1 MTPLNIPSGL
11 KDEMR
16 LWRRDFHK
24 YPERGWTEFRT
35 TAKIAEQLAE
45 CGWPLRFSKDFLR
58 AEDIMGRDID
68 VEREKSRA
76 TAQGAD
82 EKLIAEMGGYTGLTA
97 ELDAG
102 REGPVLALRFDID
115 CVECREAKDER
126 HFPAREGF
134 SSVNDGLMHSCG
146 HDGHAAVG
154 LALARLL
161 MDERKRLC
169 GKVVLIFQPAEEGV
183 RGGYAMARGGV
194 ADGADYFLTMHLG
207 LGRPTGSVVCGMGGF
222 LCSTKFDAGFAGV
235 GAHAGAEPERGRNAL
250 LAAASAALNLHAI
263 APHSGGA
270 TRVNVGV
277 LRAGEGRNV
286 VPPAALMKIETRGE
300 DAQVAKY
307 VYGRS
312 MEVLKGAAAMYGVSL
327 TVTKQGETV
336 GAESDAELAA
346 TVAEAARASEGVT
359 RIDEYGKMAGSD
371 DACWLME
378 RVQRGG
384 GKAAYIGIGADSPAG
399 HHNERF
405 DIDEAAM
412 DVALSVL
419 ANSALLICGRKS

>member
-58 AEDIMGRDID
+58 AEDIMGR
-68 VEREKSRA
+68 
-76 TAQGAD
+76 
-82 EKLIAEMGGYTGLTA
+82 
-97 ELDAG
+97 
-102 REGPVLALRFDID
+102 
-115 CVECREAKDER
+115 
-126 HFPAREGF
+126 
-134 SSVNDGLMHSCG
+134 
-146 HDGHAAVG
+146 
-154 LALARLL
+154 
-161 MDERKRLC
+161 
-169 GKVVLIFQPAEEGV
+169 
-183 RGGYAMARGGV
+183 
-194 ADGADYFLTMHLG
+194 
-207 LGRPTGSVVCGMGGF
+207 
-222 LCSTKFDAGFAGV
+222 
-235 GAHAGAEPERGRNAL
+235 
-250 LAAASAALNLHAI
+250 
-263 APHSGGA
+263 
-270 TRVNVGV
+270 VNVGV

-327 TVTKQGETV
+327 TVTKQGETIS
-336 GAESDAELAA
+336 AESDAELAA
-346 TVAEAARASEGVT
+346 AVAEAARASEGVT

-412 DVALSVL
+412 DIALSVL
-419 ANSALLICGRKS
+419 ANSALLICGRKE